1 MILESDIYP
10 TQKEISDIKTNES
23 LLPKSL
29 RKFLELLIK
38 RRLKRS
44 SVWQVIIST
53 AKPRSAVLP
62 ITFGIGV
69 EMDNLFGSGWLIDEL
84 LKLGFSVSYDE
95 IKRYKQ

>member
-1 MILESDIYP
+1 MILENDIYP

-29 RKFLELLIK
+29 RKFLEVLIK

-53 AKPRSAVLP
+53 ANPKSPVLP

-69 EMDNLFGSGWLIDEL
+69 KMDNLFGSGWLIDEL
-84 LKLGFSVSYDE
+84 SKLGFFCFLC
-95 IKRYKQ
+95 RN

>member
-1 MILESDIYP
+1 MILESDVYP

-23 LLPKSL
+23 LLPKSNL
-29 RKFLELLIK
+29 IKRIK

-53 AKPRSAVLP
+53 ANPKSPVLP

-69 EMDNLFGSGWLIDEL
+69 KMDNLFGSGWLIDEL
-84 LKLGFSVSYDE
+84 SKLGFFCFLC
-95 IKRYKQ
+95 RN